1 MSTGISRTAM
11 IDVKHYTQVLL
22 SPDPISARNKQRDA
36 ASYMVQLCHA
46 PCCTYERSQ
55 CMYELHCS

>member
-1 MSTGISRTAM
+1 M

-36 ASYMVQLCHA
+36 ASYMVQLCLA